1 MKDKNQLILY
11 SFRRCPYAM
20 RARLALSLCN
30 IEVQL
35 REVVLRDK
43 PAELLHISPKGTV
56 PVLLLGNGQIIEQS
70 LDIMLWA
77 VGHKAADSRLTLA
90 LDAQLQ
96 LIALHDQIFKPLLD
110 RYKYPER
117 HLELSAQQH
126 QYNAMYWLE
135 SHISNRLEGHTH
147 LFGDHLSLAD
157 LAIVPFVRQCA
168 AVDSA
173 AFVRSTSAA
182 LQDWLARLTSSALF
196 ESVMSKYPQWRAGD
210 PPIWFGGAS
219 TPSA

>member
-1 MKDKNQLILY
+1 MKDNNQLILY
-11 SFRRCPYAM
+11 SFRRCPYAI

-43 PAELLHISPKGTV
+43 PVELLHSSPKGTV
-56 PVLLLGNGQIIEQS
+56 PVLLLGNGQIIEHS
-70 LDIMLWA
+70 LEIMLWA
-77 VGHKAADSRLTLA
+77 IGHTAVDSSLTLA

-96 LIALHDQIFKPLLD
+96 LIQLHDQSFKPLLD

-135 SHISNRLEGHTH
+135 SQISNRLAGYTH
-147 LFGDHLSLAD
+147 LFGNHLSLAD

-168 AVDSA
+168 AIDSV
-173 AFVRSTSAA
+173 AFVRSTSTA
-182 LQDWLARLTSSALF
+182 LQHWLARLTESALF
-196 ESVMSKYPQWRAGD
+196 ESVMSKYPQWHAGD
-210 PPIWFGGAS
+210 PPIWFGGTS
-219 TPSA
+219 KPPL